1 MGGADHHQ
9 DGERTVACSSAPSV
23 SLAYL
28 GATGQL
34 LSKVTVRTAPLTS
47 GGFATLDKTF
57 SVPAGVA
64 SVRIVLTGFSPTVTR
79 TRAR

>member
-1 MGGADHHQ
+1 MK
-9 DGERTVACSSAPSV
+9 RP
-23 SLAYL
+23 L
-28 GATGQL
+28 GC
-34 LSKVTVRTAPLTS
+34 
-47 GGFATLDKTF
+47 GGFATLETTF